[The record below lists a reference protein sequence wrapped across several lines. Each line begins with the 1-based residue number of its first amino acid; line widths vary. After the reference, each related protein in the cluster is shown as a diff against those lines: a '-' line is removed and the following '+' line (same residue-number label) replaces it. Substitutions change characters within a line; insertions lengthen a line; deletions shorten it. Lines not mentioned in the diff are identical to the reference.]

1 MEMIHMPTIK
11 DVARVSGLSVGTV
24 SRYLNGSKLKK
35 ENMEKIEKAIRDL
48 GYKVNP
54 MARALKTNQ
63 TYTIGALVPSMTD
76 VFSNQVI
83 EGIDSTLARMDYS
96 LIISSS
102 RNSVDIE
109 KKKLEF
115 LKEKRVDGII
125 LMPVSNE
132 GSHVA
137 EIIKEGMPLVLI
149 DRLLEGVDC
158 DAVVSD
164 NINGAYR
171 AVEYLINKGHRRI
184 GIISGPSN
192 IFTARERFNGYVRA
206 LNDYKIPLDE
216 SLIVYGKYEKGGGL
230 EGIKKL
236 LSMEDGPTAVFA
248 TNYETT
254 VTSVKYMLENGIKIG
269 EDVSFYGFDNSDI
282 FRLLKPSITTVTQ
295 PMHEIGKEAMEILD
309 KRITG
314 NYDFYPLIK
323 RLKTKPVEGNSV
335 KSLIK

>member
-1 MEMIHMPTIK
+1 MPTIK
-11 DVARVSGLSVGTV
+11 DVARITGLSVGTI
-24 SRYLNGSKLKK
+24 SRYLNGNQVKK
-35 ENMEKIEKAIRDL
+35 ENRKKIVKAIDEL

-54 MARALKTNQ
+54 MARGLKTNQ
-63 TYTIGALVPSMTD
+63 TYTIGVLVPSMTD

-83 EGIDSTLARMDYS
+83 EGIDNSLAQMNYS
-96 LIISSS
+96 LIICSS
-102 RNSVDIE
+102 RNDVEIE
-109 KKKLEF
+109 KEKLEF

-125 LMPVSNE
+125 LMPVSNK

-137 EIIKEGMPLVLI
+137 KIISEGIPLVLI
-149 DRLLEGVDC
+149 DRLLDGVEC

-171 AVEYLINKGHRRI
+171 AVEYLINKGHRKI
-184 GIISGPSN
+184 GIISGPTE

-206 LNDYKIPLDE
+206 LNDYKIPIDE
-216 SLIVYGKYEKGGGL
+216 SLIVHGKYEKGGGL
-230 EGIKKL
+230 EAIKKL

-269 EDVSFYGFDNSDI
+269 DDISFYGFDNSDI
-282 FRLLKPSITTVTQ
+282 FRLLNPSITTVVQ
-295 PMHEIGKEAMEILD
+295 PMNQIGKEAMVILD
-309 KRITG
+309 KRIRG
-314 NYDFYPLIK
+314 DNDLYPLIK
-323 RLKTKPVEGNSV
+323 RLKTKPIEGESV